1 MKGHT
6 MNFIDS
12 TQLLPSDVLL
22 LDNTD
27 DVCLRVDVARGTRA
41 IALRFP
47 KWTDGR
53 AYSQARLLRSRLRFE
68 GELWATGDVVVDM
81 LPMLQRSGFSSA
93 QLRAG
98 QSFDAANRAL
108 GFFEGHYQTDLLSKL
123 PAFERGASLSR

>member
-1 MKGHT
+1 
-6 MNFIDS
+6 MNFIDA
-12 TQLLPSDVLL
+12 TQALPSELL
-22 LDNTD
+22 LFDNTD
-27 DVCLRVDVARGTRA
+27 DVCLRVDAVKGTRA

-81 LPMLQRSGFSSA
+81 LPLLQRSGFSAA
-93 QLRAG
+93 QLREG
-98 QSFDAANRAL
+98 QNFDAANRAL

>member
-1 MKGHT
+1 
-6 MNFIDS
+6 MNFIDA
-12 TQLLPSDVLL
+12 TQALPSELL
-22 LDNTD
+22 LFDNTD
-27 DVCLRVDVARGTRA
+27 DVCLRVDAVKGIRA

-123 PAFERGASLSR
+123 PAFERGASLFR

>member
-1 MKGHT
+1 
-6 MNFIDS
+6 MNFIDA
-12 TQLLPSDVLL
+12 TQPLPSELL
-22 LDNTD
+22 LIENTE
-27 DVCLRVDVARGTRA
+27 DVCLRASDVNGTRA

-81 LPMLQRSGFSSA
+81 LPMLQRSGFSAA
-93 QLRAG
+93 QLREG

-123 PAFERGASLSR
+123 PAFARSASLAR

>member
-1 MKGHT
+1 

-12 TQLLPSDVLL
+12 TQPLPSGLL
-22 LDNTD
+22 LIDNTD
-27 DVCLRVDVARGTRA
+27 DVSQRVDAVKATRA

-81 LPMLQRSGFSSA
+81 LPLLQRSGFSAA
-93 QLRAG
+93 QLREG
-98 QSFDAANRAL
+98 QSYDAANRAL